1 MGRFF
6 FIPRRL
12 HFQPMDQ
19 PQTLIRIQEL
29 TAALNEHNHRYYVLD
44 DPTVSDA
51 AYDLLLRELQDLET
65 QFPDLKQVDSPSQR
79 VGSPPQ
85 PGFDQLTHS
94 IPMLSLSNAM
104 DEDELISFDGRVRK
118 DLEVDQLDYVIEPK
132 LDGLGVELIYVEGIF
147 TAGSTRG
154 DGFTGENITQNLRT
168 LKVMPLRLRDNF
180 RPIPPYLEVRG
191 EVFMGHEDFEQ
202 LNQRQLNQE
211 KQPFANPRNAA
222 AGSLRQLDSRVTA
235 SRNLLV
241 NLYAAGRIDEFS
253 VDSHMDFIQALKDWG
268 FPVNNRYQ
276 LCPNIESVVKFHKH
290 LEEDREAL
298 DYDID
303 GTVTKVNRL
312 DYQNRMGIRSR
323 SPRWAIAGKFKA
335 RQEVT
340 KILTISPSVGRTG
353 AITPVAN
360 LEPVHLGGVMV
371 ARATLHNQDEID
383 RKDVREGDTV
393 VVQRA
398 GDVIPEVVKAILD
411 KRPHSSEPYIIPD
424 RCPAC
429 DGHVIRLEGE
439 AKHYCQ
445 NISCPAQI
453 KGRIEHFVA
462 KRCMDIDGFGTKLV
476 SQLVD
481 TELIGSIADIYSL
494 TLEQLADLERMAE
507 KSALNIVEAIE
518 ASKSTDLWRLI
529 HGLGIRNVGE
539 HISKVIANKYGSLA
553 ALEKANVEDL
563 EATHEVG
570 PIVARGLVEFFK
582 DSDNHEILLKLSN
595 YGLDPTIDVSAR
607 EDGLLSGL
615 SFVFTGKLEHFNR
628 DSARVLV
635 ESLGGSSANSI
646 SKKIDYLVAGPGA
659 GSKIEKAKILDVNI
673 LTEDEFR
680 IMVGAE

>member
-1 MGRFF
+1 
-6 FIPRRL
+6 
-12 HFQPMDQ
+12 MDLQ
-19 PQTLIRIQEL
+19 KPLARIREL
-29 TAALNEHNHRYYVLD
+29 TEALTEHNHRYYILD
-44 DPTVSDA
+44 DPIISDT
-51 AYDLLLRELQDLET
+51 AYDDLLRELQDLET
-65 QFPDLKQVDSPSQR
+65 QFPELRQVDSPTQR
-79 VGSPPQ
+79 VGSQ
-85 PGFDQLTHS
+85 PISGFEQLTHS
-94 IPMLSLSNAM
+94 TPMLSLSNAM
-104 DEDELISFDGRVRK
+104 NEEELINFDERVRK
-118 DLEVDQLDYVIEPK
+118 ELEVEQLDYVVEPK
-132 LDGLGVELIYVEGIF
+132 LDGLGVELIYVDGVF

-154 DGFTGENITQNLRT
+154 DGFTGENITNNLRT
-168 LKVMPLRLRDNF
+168 LRALPLRLRDAI

-191 EVFMGHEDFEQ
+191 EVFMAHEDFSQ
-202 LNQRQLNQE
+202 LNQRQLEEE

-222 AGSLRQLDSRVTA
+222 AGSLRQLDSRITA
-235 SRNLLV
+235 SRNLLI
-241 NLYAAGRIDEFS
+241 NLYAPGRIDDFTAE
-253 VDSHMDFIQALKDWG
+253 SHVEFIQALKDWG
-268 FPVNNRYQ
+268 FPVNDLFK
-276 LCPNIESVVKFHKH
+276 LCPDIISVIEFHNM
-290 LEEDREAL
+290 LEQDRENL
-298 DYDID
+298 KYDID

-312 DYQNRMGIRSR
+312 DYQDRMGIRSR

-340 KILTISPSVGRTG
+340 KILSIVPSVGRTG

-411 KRPHSSEPYIIPD
+411 KRPEGSQPYIIPD

-429 DGHVIRLEGE
+429 NGHVVRLEGE

-481 TELIGSIADIYSL
+481 TGLVVSIADIYSL
-494 TLEQLADLERMAE
+494 TMEQLANLDRMAD
-507 KSALNIVEAIE
+507 KSALNIMEAIGN
-518 ASKSTDLWRLI
+518 SKSVDLWRLI

-539 HISKVIANKYGSLA
+539 HISKVVANKYGSIQ
-553 ALEKANVEDL
+553 ALGEATVEDL

-582 DSDNHEILLKLSN
+582 DVDNLEILEKLSQH
-595 YGLDPTIDVSAR
+595 GLNPSIDVSAR
-607 EDGLLSGL
+607 NEGMFSGL
-615 SFVFTGKLEHFNR
+615 TFVFTGKLEHYNR
-628 DSARVLV
+628 DSAREIV
-635 ESLGGSSANSI
+635 ESLGGTTANTI
-646 SKKIDYLVAGPGA
+646 SKKTDYLVAGPGA
-659 GSKIEKAKILDVNI
+659 GSKIEKAHKLGVDI

-680 IMVGAE
+680 SMVGAE